1 MHQREARHLLLMYC
15 YIRDPGS
22 LVKDLLLCQNLLRHL
37 LIYHTGYPL
46 LHHRQIPSAQL
57 VYNSLT
63 RHCPLSIIICLHILS
78 IIVIDYNN
86 MIIMTLKFIETHD
99 ACIFKHTS
107 QRKLKPINTCNLRK
121 IQVIKPIYS
130 DKMIPHQ

>member
-1 MHQREARHLLLMYC
+1 
-15 YIRDPGS
+15 
-22 LVKDLLLCQNLLRHL
+22 
-37 LIYHTGYPL
+37 
-46 LHHRQIPSAQL
+46 
-57 VYNSLT
+57 
-63 RHCPLSIIICLHILS
+63 
-78 IIVIDYNN
+78 

-130 DKMIPHQ
+130 DKMIPYQLPVITLKSFWNFYPNLPVINRQK